1 MSPNKIPIV
10 CVSVHTRISQ
20 HRSSELTQ
28 KVCTETTRLTRRFC
42 EGRVDLLGILPEHV
56 APKPCTAVVQST
68 MGERIVELYYEGQ
81 VCQNCTQ
88 RLSLQRSAV

>member
-1 MSPNKIPIV
+1 MP
-10 CVSVHTRISQ
+10 
-20 HRSSELTQ
+20 

-42 EGRVDLLGILPEHV
+42 EGRVDLPGILPEHV
-56 APKPCTAVVQST
+56 APKPCTPASTALTAVVQST